1 MSIESSRPAE
11 CLSEAEVRSAP
22 GAASFDGFELKHMF
36 MVQIGATVLVSEF
49 LQAVERS
56 GCKITQLTMREE
68 KAGARICDLHFGSV
82 SVEKAENLETAL
94 NTMPGGSVLRVERLY
109 LFRS

>member
-22 GAASFDGFELKHMF
+22 GTASFDGFELKHMF
-36 MVQIGATVLVSEF
+36 MVQLGATVLISEF
-49 LQAVERS
+49 LQAVERT
-56 GCKITQLTMREE
+56 GCKITQLTVREE
-68 KAGARICDLHFGSV
+68 KSGARIFDLHFGSV
-82 SVEKAENLETAL
+82 SVDQAANLETAL